1 MDTKPTTPRKGPQM
15 PDREPSFIALPCLGP
30 GGNLYAYSMGELVR
44 LATFN
49 RLGDAE
55 CAARLFEEHV
65 NGPAASAGAD

>member
-1 MDTKPTTPRKGPQM
+1 MQQM

-30 GGNLYAYSMGELVR
+30 GGNLYAYNSMGELVR

-65 NGPAASAGAD
+65 NGPAATASAGAGKDA